1 MVVLVLFLILAEYA
15 PSRKAPATQIT
26 MVRLQS
32 RLGTPSGSPI
42 QPPGIPKPSP
52 EPAKPSPPE
61 AVTAPQSKATP
72 MLTQPKEAKPA
83 PKPKAP
89 QAKPKAS
96 PPKARP
102 IGAAKKPARPKPKP
116 QVKTRKVEAPDQQKI
131 ESALSGIDS
140 ELQERERQARE
151 PATTAGTSGEAST
164 GTPGLG
170 SPGGTQARAPGFAL
184 YQSKVRSKI
193 IRNWVRTHS
202 GGETKRLTARVALK
216 INASGAVVS
225 KSLIKRSGDS
235 AFDHSALRAV
245 EQASPL
251 PAPPEGVRGEALRE
265 GFVVDFRARVSP

>member
-1 MVVLVLFLILAEYA
+1 MVVFIFFLILAEYA
-15 PSRKAPATQIT
+15 PSRKAPSSQIT
-26 MVRLQS
+26 MVRLQP
-32 RLGTPSGSPI
+32 RLGTPTGSPI
-42 QPPGIPKPSP
+42 QPPGIPKPTP
-52 EPAKPSPPE
+52 EPAKPSPPDE
-61 AVTAPQSKATP
+61 VTAPQPKATP
-72 MLTQPKEAKPA
+72 LVSKPKAAEPA
-83 PKPKAP
+83 PKPKTAP
-89 QAKPKAS
+89 PKAKPS

-102 IGAAKKPARPKPKP
+102 IGEAKKPARPKPKP
-116 QVKTRKVEAPDQQKI
+116 KVKTRKVEAPDQQKI
-131 ESALSGIDS
+131 DSALSGIDS

-151 PATTAGTSGEAST
+151 PATTAGTSGETST

-202 GGETKRLTARVALK
+202 GGETKRLRARVALK

-251 PAPPEGVRGEALRE
+251 PAPPADVRSEALRE